1 MKIQEIKINNNRRI
15 IDKIKVKEIAES
27 IKQIGLIN
35 PITVNA
41 NNVLIA
47 GNHRLE
53 AFKLL
58 GKDEIEVTVL
68 NLNDLLAELAE
79 IDENLIRNELHWT
92 EADKQVARRKIIY
105 LELYPETKHNA
116 TFKGNQFSSNDIL
129 SNEQIP
135 TFSKTTANITSQS
148 ERTIERS
155 VKRGN
160 EITEEEAK
168 VLKAIEAPKSYGD
181 ALIKQTPEIR
191 AKVIENLKDKKEK
204 NTNYKSITS
213 VIKEEIKKELIEER
227 IESQKETPN
236 NFQLF
241 NDDCL
246 NIIKSLE
253 DNSIDCV
260 LTDPPYAIDFNHSW
274 NGNKIQNDDAETALF
289 LLDEVCKV
297 LVLKCKK
304 DAHLYIFTGWLKIAE
319 FKVIIEK
326 YFDISNILVWVKNN
340 TSLVNFDKRYAFK
353 YENIFFCKQ
362 KGNNERLLQNKQSP
376 DVLNFDR
383 VNSPEHPTE
392 KPVDLLEYIIKNS
405 TVENELVLD
414 CFMGSGTTGVACL
427 NNNRNFI
434 GIELYKK
441 HFDYAK
447 TRLAI

>member
-1 MKIQEIKINNNRRI
+1 MIQKINEIILNDNRR
-15 IDKIKVKEIAES
+15 KVNLEKVKELAES
-27 IKQIGLIN
+27 IKQLGLIN

-68 NLNDLLAELAE
+68 DLNDLLAELAE
-79 IDENLIRNELHWT
+79 IDENLIRNELFWT
-92 EADKQVARRKIIY
+92 DADKQIARRKTIY
-105 LELYPETKHNA
+105 LELYPETK
-116 TFKGNQFSSNDIL
+116 KGAVNQYTENL
-129 SNEQIP
+129 LNEKFA
-135 TFSKTTANITSQS
+135 FSKTTANLTNQS
-148 ERTIERS
+148 KRTIEQS

-160 EITEEEAK
+160 EITEEEAE
-168 VLKAIEAPKSYGD
+168 VLKIIDAPKSYGD

-191 AKVIENLKDKKEK
+191 AKVIENLKDKQET

-227 IESQKETPN
+227 IESKKEIPS

-253 DNSIDCV
+253 DDSIDCV

-274 NGNKIQNDDAETALF
+274 NGSTIQNDDSETALF
-289 LLDEVCKV
+289 LLEEVCKV

-304 DAHLYIFTGWLKIAE
+304 DAHLYIFSGWLKIAE
-319 FKVIIEK
+319 FKIIIEK

-414 CFMGSGTTGVACL
+414 CFMGSGSTGVACL

-434 GIELYKK
+434 GIELDKK
-441 HFDYAK
+441 HFDYAS
-447 TRLAI
+447 TRLAK